1 MVSPVGLLDVFLS
14 ISLLL
19 FEGGA
24 RLWWSQKSP
33 GGLPRIHRGTNQ
45 RYLVARR
52 RSSEKRKE
60 RAHGEYW
67 VGGCQIKNQDYHKMK
82 STFRI
87 LPRRFSSL
95 SYKQQQHE
103 VISNKDVD
111 DPRKKKKKRKR
122 IKVFVVVC
130 SYC

>member
-1 MVSPVGLLDVFLS
+1 MYFSLYLS
-14 ISLLL
+14 
-19 FEGGA
+19 EGGT

-33 GGLPRIHRGTNQ
+33 GGLPRIHRGANQ

-60 RAHGEYW
+60 RAYEEYW
-67 VGGCQIKNQDYHKMK
+67 VGGCQIKNQNYHKMK

-87 LPRRFSSL
+87 LPQRFPSL

-111 DPRKKKKKRKR
+111 DPRKKQKR

-130 SYC
+130 PYC